1 MIRWALKNLPRP
13 WLIRLSYLVQW
24 VAPVVWAGSRFTD
37 PIDGR
42 SYRRFLPYGY
52 GNQIREN
59 ALAPGTNSLERHRLL
74 WLYLQRFTNFFEAP
88 QNVLHIAPEQCFYGR
103 FKRLSN
109 LTVLTGDIESP
120 LADLHFDLHHIP
132 LESDRFDVVFCNHV
146 LEHVTD
152 DAQCLRELYRVL
164 KPGGW
169 GIFQV
174 PFVPTQISTDED
186 PSITD
191 PQERERRFGQYD
203 HVRIYGQDYPERL
216 RAAGFNVER
225 IDMDQYLTPEE
236 FERYRLP
243 KGEPLYVCRKINEN

>member
-1 MIRWALKNLPRP
+1 MIRWALRNLPRP

-24 VAPVVWAGSRFTD
+24 VAPVLWAGKRFTD

-59 ALAPGTNSLERHRLL
+59 ALAPGSNSLERHRLL
-74 WLYLQRFTNFFEAP
+74 WLYLQRFTNFFERP
-88 QNVLHIAPEQCFYGR
+88 QHLLHIAPEQCFHGR

-132 LESDRFDVVFCNHV
+132 LEDNRFDVAFCNHV

-152 DAQCLRELYRVL
+152 DTQCLRELYRVL

-174 PFVPTQISTDED
+174 PFVPAQISTDED

-191 PQERERRFGQYD
+191 PAERERRFGQYD

-216 RAAGFNVER
+216 RAAGFDVEC
-225 IDMDQYLTPEE
+225 INMDQHLASEE

-243 KGEPLYVCRKINEN
+243 VGEPLYICRKPIA

>member
-1 MIRWALKNLPRP
+1 MIRWALRNLPRP

-24 VAPVVWAGSRFTD
+24 VAPVLWAGKRFTD

-59 ALAPGTNSLERHRLL
+59 ALAPGSNSLERHRLL
-74 WLYLQRFTNFFEAP
+74 WLYLQRFTNFFERP
-88 QNVLHIAPEQCFYGR
+88 QHLLHIAPEQCFHGR

-132 LESDRFDVVFCNHV
+132 LEDNRFDVAFCNHV

-174 PFVPTQISTDED
+174 PFVPAQISTDED

-191 PQERERRFGQYD
+191 PAERERRFGQYD

-216 RAAGFNVER
+216 RAAGFDVEC
-225 IDMDQYLTPEE
+225 INMDQHLAPEN

-243 KGEPLYVCRKINEN
+243 VGEPLYICRKPIA